1 VNIGRPETII
11 VIARQLADFYE
22 FVKPRQEVRS
32 RDLAVLLDRREGER
46 RRWTE
51 TAQCE
56 RRHGDRR
63 TSPVEAAKA
72 QLSVLGFSIL
82 HRAGGLYSA

>member
-1 VNIGRPETII
+1 VSLSRPETII
-11 VIARQLADFYE
+11 VIARHLAGFYE
-22 FVKPRQEVRS
+22 FVKPCQEA
-32 RDLAVLLDRREGER
+32 RDRALAVLLDRREGER
-46 RRWTE
+46 RRWAGIAT
-51 TAQCE
+51 CE
-56 RRHGDRR
+56 RRQGDRR